1 MSYKIKSFILLTSAL
16 SFFALCNSCFLGS
29 SKNCTKLVVD
39 EREVYVYF
47 TAEEKRSEPVIS
59 DAQVLKHPGKV
70 YVMDDFIFLTEDQVG
85 FHIIDNRNPESPKAI
100 KFIKINGNWDL
111 TLKGNTLY
119 ADSYADLLVFDVSK
133 PSNPKLIRRLND
145 VFDMDHII
153 TRFKGIGLEKEMVKE
168 VKTIRQE
175 YLVACSEN
183 VDISSN
189 KSNSTTNFQ
198 AGSMTRFCT
207 YGSFLYAVDEM
218 DLNIFNI
225 QVATNPVFIDK
236 IRVDDK
242 IETIFRYDKRLFIG
256 GLQGVYMYDVS
267 KPVQPVKLNF
277 FKHVESCDPVVVDR
291 DFAYFTTRKEATC
304 KRGQNMLTVLDV
316 KDFNDVKLIS
326 EFPMQH
332 PHGLGV
338 KEDKLYIADGEFGLK
353 VFDITKKDSI
363 SDKLVYKDTM
373 YHSFD
378 VIPHFYKPYL
388 ISVGK
393 NGLLQY
399 DISDIKKIKK
409 IGSIMVYEN

>member
-1 MSYKIKSFILLTSAL
+1 LRININVKSKVRIHQVAFEGNDQVSSSVLKRKLKKTKEHARISLHRAIIGEALTLNRQKAKEFLIDSAQKT
-16 SFFALCNSCFLGS
+16 SW
-29 SKNCTKLVVD
+29 
-39 EREVYVYF
+39 R
-47 TAEEKRSEPVIS
+47 
-59 DAQVLKHPGKV
+59 QVLE
-70 YVMDDFIFLTEDQVG
+70 FI
-85 FHIIDNRNPESPKAI
+85 
-100 KFIKINGNWDL
+100 
-111 TLKGNTLY
+111 
-119 ADSYADLLVFDVSK
+119 
-133 PSNPKLIRRLND
+133 
-145 VFDMDHII
+145 
-153 TRFKGIGLEKEMVKE
+153 
-168 VKTIRQE
+168 
-175 YLVACSEN
+175 
-183 VDISSN
+183 N
-189 KSNSTTNFQ
+189 KN
-198 AGSMTRFCT
+198 
-207 YGSFLYAVDEM
+207 
-218 DLNIFNI
+218 
-225 QVATNPVFIDK
+225 
-236 IRVDDK
+236 
-242 IETIFRYDKRLFIG
+242 
-256 GLQGVYMYDVS
+256 
-267 KPVQPVKLNF
+267 VKLNF